1 MRPKHLT
8 ERVATRI
15 WREKLKTNNWM
26 GESFEMKASTGIPT
40 VSNGGVESLLE
51 EPRKTT
57 ARIEKRRVSR
67 ASFII
72 HLAIIPDLVVE
83 VERWEVER

>member
-1 MRPKHLT
+1 
-8 ERVATRI
+8 
-15 WREKLKTNNWM
+15 
-26 GESFEMKASTGIPT
+26 
-40 VSNGGVESLLE
+40 LLE